1 MLFKKLPPELSEKIE
16 SLGISEALPF
26 QEKIFQKIKSG
37 ANIYAI
43 GPKGIGKTTSF
54 IISVLNKLNYESFD
68 DAPRAIILVKDK
80 EAALALEEAFKV
92 FTRGSDLRI
101 YSAYEENR
109 IEIQREAIYIGV
121 DIVIATPKRL
131 SKLYFQN
138 GINLKLLQ
146 LFIIEDAE
154 FLSKVNFTT
163 EIIRLS
169 ESISKC
175 QYLIYTTHMDRKLE
189 VFKSNFMSNSIVV
202 SD

>member
-1 MLFKKLPPELSEKIE
+1 MPFKKLNPELLETLNRI
-16 SLGISEALPF
+16 GINEPLPF
-26 QEKIFQKIKSG
+26 QEKVLQKIKSG
-37 ANIYAI
+37 SNIYAI
-43 GPKGIGKTTSF
+43 GPDGIGKTTAI
-54 IISVLNKLNYESFD
+54 IISTLNKLNYEAFD

-80 EAALALEEAFKV
+80 EAALELEEAFKR

-101 YSAYEENR
+101 FAAYEELK
-109 IEIQREAIYIGV
+109 IELQREAIYLGV

-138 GINLKLLQ
+138 GINLKLLL

-175 QYLIYTTHMDRKLE
+175 QYLIFTSQMERKLE
-189 VFKSNFMSNSIVV
+189 VFNTHFMSNSRVIRN
-202 SD
+202 

>member
-1 MLFKKLPPELSEKIE
+1 MPFKKLNPELLETINRI
-16 SLGISEALPF
+16 GINEPLPF
-26 QEKIFQKIKSG
+26 QEKVLQKIKSG
-37 ANIYAI
+37 SNIYAI
-43 GPKGIGKTTSF
+43 GPDGIGKTTAI
-54 IISVLNKLNYESFD
+54 IISTLNKLNYEAFD

-80 EAALALEEAFKV
+80 EAALELEEAFKR

-101 YSAYEENR
+101 FAAYEELK
-109 IEIQREAIYIGV
+109 IELQREAIYLGV

-138 GINLKLLQ
+138 GINLKLLL

-175 QYLIYTTHMDRKLE
+175 QYLIFTSQMERKLE
-189 VFKSNFMSNSIVV
+189 VFNTHFMSNSRVIRN
-202 SD
+202 

>member
-1 MLFKKLPPELSEKIE
+1 MPFKKLNPELLETINRI
-16 SLGISEALPF
+16 GINEPLPF
-26 QEKIFQKIKSG
+26 QEKVLQKIKSG
-37 ANIYAI
+37 SNIYAI
-43 GPKGIGKTTSF
+43 GPDGIGKTTAI
-54 IISVLNKLNYESFD
+54 IISTLNKLNYEAFD

-80 EAALALEEAFKV
+80 EAALELEEAFKR

-101 YSAYEENR
+101 FAAYEELK
-109 IEIQREAIYIGV
+109 IEIQREAIYLGV

-154 FLSKVNFTT
+154 FLAKVNFTT

-175 QYLIYTTHMDRKLE
+175 QYVIFTSQMERKLE
-189 VFKSNFMSNSIVV
+189 VFNTHFMSNSKVIRN
-202 SD
+202 

>member
-1 MLFKKLPPELSEKIE
+1 MPFKKLNAELLETINRIGMVE
-16 SLGISEALPF
+16 PLPF
-26 QEKIFQKIKSG
+26 QEKVLQKIKSG
-37 ANIYAI
+37 SNIYAI
-43 GPKGIGKTTSF
+43 GPDGIGKTTAI
-54 IISVLNKLNYESFD
+54 IISTLNKLNLEAFD

-80 EAALALEEAFKV
+80 EAALELEAAFKV

-101 YSAYEENR
+101 YAAYEELK
-109 IEIQREAIYIGV
+109 IELQREAIYLGV

-154 FLSKVNFTT
+154 FLAKVNFTT

-175 QYLIYTTHMDRKLE
+175 QYLIFTRQMERKLE
-189 VFKSNFMSNSIVV
+189 VFNTHFMSNSIVIRN
-202 SD
+202 

>member
-1 MLFKKLPPELSEKIE
+1 MPFKKLNPELSEKIE
-16 SLGISEALPF
+16 SLGISKALPY
-26 QEKIFQKIKSG
+26 QDKIYKKIKSG
-37 ANIYAI
+37 INIYAV
-43 GPKGIGKTTSF
+43 GPKGIGKTTAF
-54 IISVLNKLNYESFD
+54 IISVLNKLNYESYD

-80 EAALALEEAFKV
+80 EAALELEEAFKV

-101 YSAYEENR
+101 YSAYEEMR

-121 DIVIATPKRL
+121 DIVIVTPKRL

-146 LFIIEDAE
+146 FFIIEDAE

-175 QYLIYTTHMDRKLE
+175 QYLIFTTQMDRKLE
-189 VFKSNFMSNSIVV
+189 IFKDHFMKNSITVK
-202 SD
+202 D